1 METGVYYNVP
11 VRFQI
16 TGKGDKNMYSFF
28 LSSLAVGSTVL
39 VVWSII
45 WYVLTIVGDW
55 KIFEKAGE
63 KPWKSI
69 IPFLNTYTEFKLSW
83 KGVYG
88 IVMIICNLITTNYA
102 RISNTYRVYMAQS
115 AEGSTV
121 VAVPSAPSGLFTA
134 IAVCA
139 LVVTIVL
146 NVLKAKNLA
155 AAFGKNTGF
164 AMGLFFFEPIFRIVL
179 GLGKDK
185 YVGPMGNPNQPKT
198 FR

>member
-1 METGVYYNVP
+1 
-11 VRFQI
+11 
-16 TGKGDKNMYSFF
+16 
-28 LSSLAVGSTVL
+28 
-39 VVWSII
+39 
-45 WYVLTIVGDW
+45 
-55 KIFEKAGE
+55 
-63 KPWKSI
+63 
-69 IPFLNTYTEFKLSW
+69 
-83 KGVYG
+83 
-88 IVMIICNLITTNYA
+88 MIICNLITTNYA

>member
-1 METGVYYNVP
+1 
-11 VRFQI
+11 
-16 TGKGDKNMYSFF
+16 MYSFF

-39 VVWSII
+39 VIWSII